1 MSMKINRRVFILSS
15 LGFVYYVKV
24 DDGLVIKRMQV
35 VVNSSGYSSSRG
47 IKNKNSKSGGVDEE

>member
-35 VVNSSGYSSSRG
+35 VVNSTGYSSSSNV
-47 IKNKNSKSGGVDEE
+47 KNKNSKSGGVDEE